1 MSERVCDPECLV
13 QVESH
18 VDNILII
25 KLYEFIIQA
34 NIDLSADGVVSS
46 SVVAEMLNDDK
57 SSVTENAIRFVWE
70 TIRNKMVLKNKKP
83 QVFPIE
89 KLLAAVPVVY
99 FQTHPETVD
108 TLLQLKDETGEFVF
122 LGLADFLGRA
132 ARVVLATNVDCQDLC
147 DINAWLAFD
156 QSITID
162 DVNNAARAG
171 ANTPVKADDVHSLT
185 RTFRGVETRSAFIDL
200 INADAALAAGT
211 ASSDGMTFG
220 AGGGTVNDQRAV
232 AYATAYGP
240 TSDMGLMTIT
250 TAPTVNAAGNVNQA
264 GIVFLVSGSTEAVQ
278 ISGGLPAVFSYSKGG
293 DTATI
298 GTTKKML
305 NPGTGWRFTD
315 AVTTAGLLIFN
326 VATKAN
332 LLSAGYT
339 EAEIKPEWIHKA
351 TNNIVLT
358 STTGG
363 NATTLSPTSLN
374 TTPIAAAQ
382 GRVGRPG
389 FSLKSLAQVTANPYV
404 AAGMTNDNV
413 YTFLVSSS
421 DQASGAMPAIVKIT
435 SAASATAFTF
445 TEVLESGNGWYES
458 MALTGAGLTF
468 TLATVSSL
476 VSNGYEP
483 LVKYISAGGGTPTI
497 ASDQGGV
504 ALTVVI
510 QQTLLETT
518 GLTALSAVAVDGAG
532 FVGTDTANATTGQIW
547 FLVSGKDATVQVPKG
562 KPAIFRYEANAAA
575 ATDTATITLIAPGSG
590 FLPSAELAGNLV
602 WTLATESNLLANG
615 YVPVDRT
622 NFDRRNR
629 ATSVAG
635 APTATATRSRFTS
648 NPTYHVKRMYAQQA
662 GKATNPATFLGFPYA
677 TDDASLFGTAANYNT
692 PVNGGN
698 EPAPTLAAIATL
710 QLLGNNNPSAKASAS
725 QIEITERLL
734 ANAQNKPT
742 ANTLIFL
749 NRINSDQ
756 LRRFFSL
763 STIAAIV
770 TFIGTV
776 TANDLTPNFN
786 MKYYNILSPVQL
798 SNTDISYLYGLFA
811 VLSTIGYSPEE
822 ALKATRS
829 QLIGPVING
838 EGAAAIDAGGALTA
852 PAQITLRANDFDR
865 FFPNYIKSQ
874 PVVRRLSLFSELPT
888 SRVPVTPSGALL
900 LANENIA
907 ALYKEIYDNSRDI
920 KSRYVQLVATNGQP
934 YEQQVAERVTSL
946 TSTGTRSIIG
956 IKSIIHNAAVTLQK
970 GSLLTASSGTT
981 GKAVFLINT
990 AIVLAADTT
999 RNIAGGE
1006 LTLVSSTV
1014 GGFASNF
1021 TTHPIN
1027 SDNIVPITPAF
1038 ALVTLAASNGVS
1050 TVYEFSEPIQQSNA
1064 FKFGGLVF
1072 DEDNLFKESELFA
1085 SHLTK
1090 FYTLNNPTSDGS
1102 GAPASGPVT
1111 LNPVATAGKYNKS
1124 PSSTGPLTV
1133 KANLNKLFELVSI
1146 KYGVPLWMIMVAAA
1160 AGNTTLFGAQ
1170 KLMIELF
1177 NTIIAKKQLT
1187 LVTEILNIPKG
1198 KWSND
1203 LEPIEVLVSI
1213 VDAER
1218 AFFID
1223 VKPYIEAVLNFAKSN
1238 LFDTVRGVNTKG
1250 NALIA
1255 KLMEAAR
1262 DDDDRSN
1269 IFLMMGTTPEIQLAN
1284 LSNILSLIKMPKIK
1298 LFNYYFAQFSMAQLI
1313 DCLPEIVAQP
1323 STPTASSACTSYWHT
1338 LFSSLEGIKKLKPY
1352 VTAEILLTYNRSV
1365 TPIDITVGTSR
1376 SSSTSLVFKPTL
1388 VIQAY
1393 FPDDTIVAGTI
1404 KLNALVAD
1412 MGLSFI

>member
-89 KLLAAVPVVY
+89 KLLAAVPVLY

-162 DVNNAARAG
+162 DVNNAARAVDQS
-171 ANTPVKADDVHSLT
+171 PVKADDVHFLT
-185 RTFRGVETRSAFIDL
+185 RTLRGIETRSAFIDL
-200 INADAALAAGT
+200 ISANGALATGT
-211 ASSDGMTFG
+211 ASSDGMTYG
-220 AGGGTVNDQRAV
+220 AGGGTADDQRAV
-232 AYATAYGP
+232 AYATAYGNS
-240 TSDMGLMTIT
+240 SDMGLIRISANP
-250 TAPTVNAAGNVNQA
+250 TAATAANLNQA
-264 GIVFLVSGSTEAVQ
+264 GIVFLVSGSTQAVQ
-278 ISGGLPAVFSYSKGG
+278 TSGGLPAIFSYSKGSASG
-293 DTATI
+293 TI
-298 GTTKKML
+298 GTTRKML

-315 AVTTAGLLIFN
+315 AEITAGLLIFN
-326 VATKAN
+326 VATKVN

-339 EAEIKPEWIHKA
+339 DAEIKPEWIHTA
-351 TNNIVLT
+351 TTNIVLVAA
-358 STTGG
+358 
-363 NATTLSPTSLN
+363 ATADLTLSPTSLN
-374 TTPIAAAQ
+374 TTPIAAAR
-382 GRVGRPG
+382 GFVGRTG
-389 FSLKSLAQVTANPYV
+389 FSLKSLAQAADPYDS
-404 AAGMTNDNV
+404 ATMTNGDV

-421 DQASGAMPAIVKIT
+421 DQASGALPAIVKVT
-435 SAASATAFTF
+435 ATGTTAFTF

-458 MALTGAGLTF
+458 MTLTGAGLTF
-468 TLATVSSL
+468 TLATSSAL
-476 VSNGYEP
+476 LSNGYEP
-483 LVKYISAGGGTPTI
+483 LVKYINAGAGAATI
-497 ASDQGGV
+497 ASDQAGGN
-504 ALTVVI
+504 AITVVL

-518 GLTALSAVAVDGAG
+518 GLTNLSGVAVTGTGFIGTTSATAG
-532 FVGTDTANATTGQIW
+532 NLF
-547 FLVSGKDATVQVPKG
+547 FLVSGKDVTVQVPKG
-562 KPAIFRYEANAAA
+562 KPAIFRYGAGADG
-575 ATDTATITLIAPGSG
+575 TTTGTTATIIAPGSG
-590 FLPSAELAGNLV
+590 FLPSAEVAGNLV

-615 YVPVDRT
+615 YVPVDGT
-622 NFDRRNR
+622 NCERRNR
-629 ATSVAG
+629 AATLVG

-648 NPTYHVKRMYAQQA
+648 NPTYHLKRMYAQQA

-677 TDDASLFGTAANYNT
+677 TDDVSLFGTAANYNT
-692 PVNGGN
+692 PVNAAY

-763 STIAAIV
+763 STIAAVV

-811 VLSTIGYSPEE
+811 VLSIIGYSAEE
-822 ALKATRS
+822 VLKATRS

-838 EGAAAIDAGGALTA
+838 EGTATADAAGALTA

-865 FFPNYIKSQ
+865 FFQNYIKSQ
-874 PVVRRLSLFSELPT
+874 PVVRRLSLFSEVATP
-888 SRVPVTPSGALL
+888 RVPVTPSGALL

-956 IKSIIHNAAVTLQK
+956 IKSIIHNAGATLQK

-990 AIVLAADTT
+990 NIALTANTT

-1014 GGFASNF
+1014 GGFAF
-1021 TTHPIN
+1021 DFITHPIN
-1027 SDNIVPITPAF
+1027 SDNIVPIAPAF
-1038 ALVTLAASNGVS
+1038 NQITLAAVNGVS

-1090 FYTLNNPTSDGS
+1090 FYTLNNSTSDGS

-1111 LNPVATAGKYNKS
+1111 LNPVANAGKYNKS

-1213 VDAER
+1213 VDADR

-1250 NALIA
+1250 NALIV
-1255 KLMEAAR
+1255 KLMDAAR

-1284 LSNILSLIKMPKIK
+1284 LNNILSLIKMPKIK

-1313 DCLPEIVAQP
+1313 DGLPEIVAQP
-1323 STPTASSACTSYWHT
+1323 STPTANSACTSYWHT

-1352 VTAEILLTYNRSV
+1352 VSAENLLTYNRSV